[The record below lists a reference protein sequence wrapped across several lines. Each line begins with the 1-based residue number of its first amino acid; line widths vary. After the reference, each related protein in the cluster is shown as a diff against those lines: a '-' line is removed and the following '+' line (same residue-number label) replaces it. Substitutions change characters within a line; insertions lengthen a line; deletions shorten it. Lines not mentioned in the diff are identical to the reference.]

1 MAEITVQDIKN
12 KIQALVDVL
21 EHTRQQRD
29 VLLQENARLS
39 ENLRDVKQQNEQ
51 LKDANQTLDDKLN
64 QVQTLSFPGQHPDDQ
79 KDEKKRME
87 IKGKIRE
94 LAAEIDKC
102 IALLN
107 QEK

>member
-39 ENLRDVKQQNEQ
+39 ESLQAVKNQNEQ
-51 LKDANQTLDDKLN
+51 LKEANKTLDEKLN
-64 QVQTLSFPGQHPDDQ
+64 QVQTLPVSEKQDQ
-79 KDEKKRME
+79 KRTE
-87 IKGKIRE
+87 IKSKILE
-94 LAAEIDKC
+94 LTAEIDRC

>member
-39 ENLRDVKQQNEQ
+39 ESLQAVKNQNEQ
-51 LKDANQTLDDKLN
+51 LKEANKTLDEKLN
-64 QVQTLSFPGQHPDDQ
+64 QVQTLPVSEKQDQ
-79 KDEKKRME
+79 KRTE

-94 LAAEIDKC
+94 LAAEIDRC

>member
-39 ENLRDVKQQNEQ
+39 ESLQAVKNQNEQ
-51 LKDANQTLDDKLN
+51 LKTANQNLEGKLN
-64 QVQTLSFPGQHPDDQ
+64 QVQTETFSDSKADQ
-79 KDEKKRME
+79 KRTE

-94 LAAEIDKC
+94 LAAEIDRC

>member
-1 MAEITVQDIKN
+1 MADITVQDIKN
-12 KIQALVDVL
+12 KVQALVDVL

-39 ENLRDVKQQNEQ
+39 ESLQSVKNQNEQ
-51 LKDANQTLDDKLN
+51 LKEANEALDRKLN
-64 QVQTLSFPGQHPDDQ
+64 QVQTLPASDQHSDR
-79 KDEKKRME
+79 DEKKRTE

>member
-1 MAEITVQDIKN
+1 MAEITVSDIKN

-29 VLLQENARLS
+29 VLLQENARLT
-39 ENLRDVKQQNEQ
+39 ENLQALKQQNEQ
-51 LKDANQTLDDKLN
+51 LEKAGKTMEDKLN
-64 QVQTLSFPGQHPDDQ
+64 QVQTLQVSAQQPDTLRD
-79 KDEKKRME
+79 DKKRME

>member
-12 KIQALVDVL
+12 KVKALVDVL

-39 ENLRDVKQQNEQ
+39 ENLQAVKNQNEQ
-51 LKDANQTLDDKLN
+51 LKEANQALEGKLN
-64 QVQTLSFPGQHPDDQ
+64 QVQTLPSSDQ
-79 KDEKKRME
+79 SADKKRTE